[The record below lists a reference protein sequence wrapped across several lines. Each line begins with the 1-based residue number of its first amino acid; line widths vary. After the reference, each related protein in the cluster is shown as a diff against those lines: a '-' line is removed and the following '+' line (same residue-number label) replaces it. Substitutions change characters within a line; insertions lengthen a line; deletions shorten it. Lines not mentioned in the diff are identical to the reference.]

1 MKIKFAGTGDGRG
14 IPAIGCKC
22 KRCAVARKEKGKN
35 RRRRVCVIIK
45 NRSGTIILD
54 TPIDIGRIVNK
65 YKIFDIA
72 AIFLSHK
79 HWDHIGGITEFE
91 WWDGEKIPVY
101 GNMSALANFE
111 TTERLYDRCKFH
123 VMHDRESVKVGHIKF
138 KAFKVNHKVPTHG
151 LVIREDSKRIVH
163 FSDSVKSSLDDF
175 EKRQVK
181 KANLVIFHT
190 PGYDGGTDHIDVISV
205 MNIAKK
211 YPETDFIISHIGHN
225 NLSHEE
231 LEKKF
236 TSYKNLRVAYDG
248 LEIDI

>member
-1 MKIKFAGTGDGRG
+1 MKIIFAGTGDGRG

-22 KRCAVARKEKGKN
+22 GRCNAARKEKGKN

-45 NRSGTIILD
+45 NRLGTIILD

-65 YKIFDIA
+65 YKIFNIA

-91 WWDGEKIPVY
+91 WWNANKIHVY

-123 VMHDRESVKVGHIKF
+123 VMHDRETVKLGQIKF

-163 FSDSVKSSLDDF
+163 FSDSVELSLNDY

-181 KANLVIFHT
+181 KADLVIFHT

-205 MNIAKK
+205 MKIAKK
-211 YPETDFIISHIGHN
+211 YPETAFIISHIGHN

-231 LEKKF
+231 LEEEIAP
-236 TSYKNLRVAYDG
+236 SKNLRVAYDG
-248 LEIDI
+248 LEIKI

>member
-1 MKIKFAGTGDGRG
+1 MKIIFAGTGDGRG
-14 IPAIGCKC
+14 IPAIGCEC
-22 KRCAVARKEKGKN
+22 KRCMIARKEKGKN

-91 WWDGEKIPVY
+91 WWDAGKIPVY

-123 VMHDRESVKVGHIKF
+123 VMHDRESVKIGHIKF

-151 LVIREDSKRIVH
+151 LVITEDNKRIVH
-163 FSDSVKSSLDDF
+163 FSDSVELSLNDF

-190 PGYDGGTDHIDVISV
+190 PGYDGGTDHIDVVSV
-205 MNIAKK
+205 MKIAKK
-211 YPETDFIISHIGHN
+211 HPNTSFIISHIGHN

-231 LEKKF
+231 LEEHF
-236 TSYKNLRVAYDG
+236 ASYKNLRVAYDG
-248 LEIDI
+248 LEIKI

>member
-45 NRSGTIILD
+45 NGSGTIILD

-91 WWDGEKIPVY
+91 WWDGGKIPVY
-101 GNMSALANFE
+101 GNMLALANFE

-123 VMHDRESVKVGHIKF
+123 IMHDRESVKIGHIKF

-151 LVIREDSKRIVH
+151 LVITEDGKRIVH

-236 TSYKNLRVAYDG
+236 TSYNNLRVAYDG

>member
-1 MKIKFAGTGDGRG
+1 MKIKFTGTGDGRG

-22 KRCAVARKEKGKN
+22 DRCKIARDAKGKN

-45 NRSGTIILD
+45 NESGAIILD
-54 TPIDIGRIVNK
+54 TPIDIGRIVNEE
-65 YKIFDIA
+65 KIFKIN

-79 HWDHIGGITEFE
+79 HWDHVGGITEFE
-91 WWDGEKIPVY
+91 WWNAEKIPVY

-123 VMHDRESVKVGHIKF
+123 IMHDRETVKIGHIKF
-138 KAFKVNHKVPTHG
+138 KAFAVNHKVPTHG
-151 LVIREDSKRIVH
+151 LIIINGDKRIVH
-163 FSDSVKSSLDDF
+163 FNDSVSLTLSDY
-175 EKRQVK
+175 EKKQVK

-205 MNIAKK
+205 IKIAKK
-211 YPETDFIISHIGHN
+211 YPKISFIISHIGHN

-231 LEKKF
+231 LVEEF
-236 TSYKNLRVAYDG
+236 APYNNLRVAYDG
-248 LEIDI
+248 LEIKI